1 MSVMKFVGEDMAGAG
16 LSLLAPENGG
26 AQLPPCTPPPV
37 NRVTIQNNN
46 LNKLTEGGKG
56 GAMPPPYNPPPTSSF
71 LDLENLGSDGV
82 ALETIIP
89 IATEELRLPIWFV
102 YYWHR
107 KMVTCGWRNKNGRI
121 INARNWKRTIV
132 KWWNWTTREEKLR
145 FRSEYEA
152 EKAAAQ
158 AAENP
163 PRKIKLTRMHWYA
176 CQSLCKNYQ
185 YGKCVQGSCFPPCLS
200 VKYLGSTRACKR
212 FDPTPFE
219 WQNVWILDK
228 VAEYEAMTFAPA
240 RELLH
245 HVQAYF
251 AAHPEELVEAKWR
264 REANWPS
271 REVQEEINACV
282 DAMLTKRVEKQAERE
297 E

>member
-37 NRVTIQNNN
+37 NRVTIQDINKNINNVVVV
-46 LNKLTEGGKG
+46 KG
-56 GAMPPPYNPPPTSSF
+56 GACPPPIIPPPQQHTTTFDLVSLDEVLQTALHELAIPEWYARYWHKTMCLNGWVTTRGRRITSWKPLLLKWWKRS
-71 LDLENLGSDGV
+71 
-82 ALETIIP
+82 
-89 IATEELRLPIWFV
+89 TEEERAQV
-102 YYWHR
+102 Y
-107 KMVTCGWRNKNGRI
+107 
-121 INARNWKRTIV
+121 A
-132 KWWNWTTREEKLR
+132 
-145 FRSEYEA
+145 EYEA

-158 AAENP
+158 AAANP
-163 PRKIKLTRMHWYA
+163 PRKIKLTRMHWYV

-185 YGKCVQGSCFPPCLS
+185 HGKCVQGSCFPPCLS
-200 VKYLGSTRACKR
+200 VRYLGSTRACKR
-212 FDPTPFE
+212 FDPTPIE

-240 RELLH
+240 RDLLH
-245 HVQAYF
+245 RVQAYF